1 LNDRDLILMLNN
13 LSDQNRGMALV
24 FFAGVLWSTVG
35 LGVRFIED
43 AQAWQILFF
52 RSISLSLF
60 LAVIISFKRQENP
73 FTLASRMGMN
83 GVLGALA
90 LVAAYAGGIYTIPAT
105 SVGNARLLFA
115 SAPFMTAILGQV
127 VLGEKVRRQ
136 TWFAIIVAIIGIV
149 IMVADKFG
157 GAAIY
162 GNLAAIA
169 SAFGFA
175 VFTITLRR
183 GKTTD
188 MMPVVFLSGLFGM
201 VIMAVICLLTSLSF
215 AVPLNDIGIAMS
227 MGVFQVG
234 AGLVLYI
241 IGSRTVPAAELTLL
255 SLAEVVLGPFWVWLF
270 LGEILTINTI
280 IGGMVLLVAIAG
292 NALSGQRRK
301 PPIHGV

>member
-1 LNDRDLILMLNN
+1 
-13 LSDQNRGMALV
+13 
-24 FFAGVLWSTVG
+24 
-35 LGVRFIED
+35 
-43 AQAWQILFF
+43 
-52 RSISLSLF
+52 
-60 LAVIISFKRQENP
+60 
-73 FTLASRMGMN
+73 
-83 GVLGALA
+83 
-90 LVAAYAGGIYTIPAT
+90 
-105 SVGNARLLFA
+105 
-115 SAPFMTAILGQV
+115 
-127 VLGEKVRRQ
+127 
-136 TWFAIIVAIIGIV
+136 
-149 IMVADKFG
+149 VADKFG

-201 VIMAVICLLTSLSF
+201 VIMAVICLLTSLTF
-215 AVPLNDIGIAMS
+215 AVPPNDIGIAMS

-234 AGLVLYI
+234 AGLVLYT

>member
-1 LNDRDLILMLNN
+1 MLNN

-90 LVAAYAGGIYTIPAT
+90 LVAAYAGGIYSIQAT
-105 SVGNARLLFA
+105 SVGNAMLLFA

-234 AGLVLYI
+234 AGLVLYT

>member
-1 LNDRDLILMLNN
+1 MAYWARLR
-13 LSDQNRGMALV
+13 LSRPM
-24 FFAGVLWSTVG
+24 
-35 LGVRFIED
+35 R
-43 AQAWQILFF
+43 
-52 RSISLSLF
+52 
-60 LAVIISFKRQENP
+60 
-73 FTLASRMGMN
+73 
-83 GVLGALA
+83 
-90 LVAAYAGGIYTIPAT
+90 GGIYSIQAT
-105 SVGNARLLFA
+105 SVGNAMLLFA

-127 VLGEKVRRQ
+127 VLGEKVRPA
-136 TWFAIIVAIIGIV
+136 TWLAIIVAIMGIV

-201 VIMAVICLLTSLSF
+201 VIMAVICLLTSLTF

-234 AGLVLYI
+234 AGLVLYT

>member
-1 LNDRDLILMLNN
+1 MLNN

-90 LVAAYAGGIYTIPAT
+90 LVAAYAGGIYSIQAT
-105 SVGNARLLFA
+105 SVGNAMLLFA

-201 VIMAVICLLTSLSF
+201 VIMAVICLLTSLTF

-234 AGLVLYI
+234 AGLVLYT

>member
-1 LNDRDLILMLNN
+1 MLNN

-73 FTLASRMGMN
+73 FTLASRMEMN

-90 LVAAYAGGIYTIPAT
+90 LVAAYAGGIYSIQAT
-105 SVGNARLLFA
+105 SVGNAMLLFA

-136 TWFAIIVAIIGIV
+136 TWFAIVVAIIGIV

-234 AGLVLYI
+234 AGLVLYT

>member
-1 LNDRDLILMLNN
+1 MLNN

-60 LAVIISFKRQENP
+60 LGVIISLKRQENP

-90 LVAAYAGGIYTIPAT
+90 LVAAYAGGIYSIQAT
-105 SVGNARLLFA
+105 SVGNAMLLFA

-136 TWFAIIVAIIGIV
+136 TWFAIVVAIIGIV

-234 AGLVLYI
+234 AGLVLYT